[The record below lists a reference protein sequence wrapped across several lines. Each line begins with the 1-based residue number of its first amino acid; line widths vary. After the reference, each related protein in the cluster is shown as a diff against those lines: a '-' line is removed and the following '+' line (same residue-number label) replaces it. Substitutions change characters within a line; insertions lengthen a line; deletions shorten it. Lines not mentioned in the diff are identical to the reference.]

1 MQRNRIFILTL
12 ASITLCLRAAHGQ
25 SGTANGEWPAYAGDL
40 SNYRYSPLA
49 QINGTNFSKLEV
61 AWRFKTDS
69 FGSRPEFK
77 LEGTPLMVK
86 GVLYAV
92 AGTRRAVVALDA
104 ATGELLWTHAER
116 EGTRA
121 AASARQLSGRGLSYW
136 TDGKGDDRIIYVTTG
151 YRLVCLDAKTGAP
164 VKGFGSS
171 GLVDLKQYA
180 VYGTGQHIDLES
192 GEIGLHSTPAVTSS
206 GVVIVGSS
214 FREGNAPKT
223 HNNTKGLVL
232 AFDVRTGKKLWQF
245 NTIPRPS
252 EFGND
257 TWLKES
263 WATNGNTGVWT
274 QIAVDE
280 QAGLVYLPVETPSS
294 DYYGGQ
300 RPGNNLFSETLVC
313 VDLKTGQRKWHF
325 QLVHH
330 PIWDYD
336 ISSAPMLADLNVDGK
351 IVKAVIQPTKQN
363 FLFVFDRITGK
374 PVWPIEER
382 PVPQGNVPG
391 EWYSPT
397 QPIPT
402 KPPAYARQGVTIN
415 DLIDF
420 TPDMRAQAEKL
431 VSQYQLG
438 PIYTPPVESKAGGP
452 IATLVLPSPA
462 GGTNWPGAA
471 YDPETHTVY
480 AYSQNTITPLGL
492 IKPAD
497 RTYTDMD
504 FVLGRAGTEFRPS
517 ARGASE
523 GSGADL
529 TPSTPRNAAG
539 PGRAG
544 TTAAVSV
551 LGPPFNI
558 QGLPVLK
565 PPYGTIAAI
574 NMDRGELVWQVPNG
588 ETPDFIRNHP
598 ALKGLTIPNT
608 GQAGYDTGTLVTKTL
623 VIQGDTQVTSPG
635 SHPRGAMLRAY
646 DKANGKELGA
656 VWMPAPQTGSPMT
669 YSLNGQQY
677 LVVAIS
683 GGIYSGEYLAFK
695 LP

>member
-1 MQRNRIFILTL
+1 MHIKASLLIPVFLLTGAA
-12 ASITLCLRAAHGQ
+12 ASNAQT
-25 SGTANGEWPAYAGDL
+25 GTSAGEWPAYAGDL
-40 SNYRYSPLA
+40 SNYRYSPLSE
-49 QINGTNFSKLEV
+49 IDGTNFSKLEV

-69 FGSRPEFK
+69 FGPRAEFK

-92 AGTRRAVVALDA
+92 AGTRRSVVALDA
-104 ATGELLWTHAER
+104 ATGEVIWVHSER
-116 EGTRA
+116 EGARA
-121 AASARQLSGRGLSYW
+121 AASARQLSGRGVSYW
-136 TDGKGDDRIIYVTTG
+136 TDGKGDDRIVYVTTG
-151 YRLVCLDAKTGAP
+151 YRLACLDAKTGIP
-164 VKGFGSS
+164 VKAFGVN
-171 GLVDLKQYA
+171 GLVDMKQFA

-192 GEIGLHSTPAVTSS
+192 GEIGLHSTPAVTHS
-206 GVVIVGSS
+206 GVIIVGSS

-232 AFDVRTGKKLWQF
+232 AFDIRSGKKLWQF
-245 NTIPRPS
+245 NTIPRPG
-252 EFGND
+252 EFGNE
-257 TWLKES
+257 TWLRES

-300 RPGNNLFSETLVC
+300 RPGNNLFAETLVC
-313 VDLKTGQRKWHF
+313 VELKTGQRKWHF

-336 ISSAPMLADLNVDGK
+336 ISSAPILADLNVDGK

-382 PVPQGNVPG
+382 PVPQGDVPG

-402 KPPAYARQGVTIN
+402 KPPAYARQGVTVN

-420 TPDMRAQAEKL
+420 TPEMRAQAEKL
-431 VSQYQLG
+431 VAQYRLG
-438 PIYTPPVESKAGGP
+438 PIYTPPVESKIGGP

-480 AYSQNTITPLGL
+480 AYSQNTISPLGL
-492 IKPAD
+492 IRPPDK
-497 RTYTDMD
+497 TYTDMD
-504 FVLGRAGTEFRPS
+504 FVLGRAGVEFRPS

-529 TPSTPRNAAG
+529 TPAPRRAPTAPAA
-539 PGRAG
+539 
-544 TTAAVSV
+544 SV

-574 NMDRGELVWQVPNG
+574 NMDRGEIVWQVPNG
-588 ETPDFIRNHP
+588 ETPDFIRNHA
-598 ALKGLTIPNT
+598 ALKGLNIPNT

-623 VIQGDTQVTSPG
+623 VIQGDTQVTTTSA
-635 SHPRGAMLRAY
+635 HPRGAMLRAY
-646 DKANGKELGA
+646 DKATGKELGA
-656 VWMPAPQTGSPMT
+656 VFMPAPQTGSPMT
-669 YSLNGQQY
+669 YSLNGKQY

-683 GGIYSGEYLAFK
+683 GGNYSGEYLAFR
-695 LP
+695 LPSN